1 MFQKGDLIKFIK
13 PQRLADMNPA
23 WNDYV
28 GTIAVVLNSE
38 MKPVYPN
45 NPKGYPSSRLYE
57 KITIYSPA
65 TKRIVTGPANNW
77 KLIEE
82 VNQCS
87 RKVI

>member
-13 PQRLADMNPA
+13 PPNRSSLDPNLK
-23 WNDYV
+23 DYV
-28 GTIAVVLNSE
+28 GTIAVVFNSE

-65 TKRIVTGPANNW
+65 TKRIVTSPATYW
-77 KLIEE
+77 QLIEE
-82 VNQCS
+82 ANKCS